1 MFTFSS
7 LEYEFRLVI
16 QSAVEQRQVSCLSYL
31 RKNNGRK
38 SLLIPTWVS
47 KGG

>member
-7 LEYEFRLVI
+7 LECEFRLVI

-31 RKNNGRK
+31 RKTMEER
-38 SLLIPTWVS
+38 VC
-47 KGG
+47 